1 VGFGSKIQL
10 LFRKLL
16 VGFDDSPQSKK
27 AVDVAMD
34 LAECMDAKLLAFSVI
49 WLPKPATRVEV
60 RATLDDET
68 ERYSAALE
76 MLVGNAK
83 ERGLDMKTEIA
94 VGQPADQIIHRTG
107 IGDIDMVILGHRS
120 TSRFAKLV
128 KGSTS
133 ERVLKYVPCPVMI
146 VG

>member
-1 VGFGSKIQL
+1 
-10 LFRKLL
+10 
-16 VGFDDSPQSKK
+16 
-27 AVDVAMD
+27 MD